1 MHLFR
6 CSQCGQRIFFENL
19 HCESCGSSLGF
30 VPAELQMI
38 AFSVD
43 EQDAWTRIGPEGPAQ
58 RPCSNYAVEGVCNWM
73 IAADDPSS
81 LCISCR
87 TTNIIPALGKPE
99 NRVYWLNLEQAKR
112 RLFYTL
118 LALKLPAPNRAV
130 DPVNGVSFQFL
141 EDPSPQQRVLTGHDG
156 GVITLNIAEA
166 DDAARERMRADM
178 HEPYR
183 SLVGHFRHESG
194 HYYWDRLVRNTAW
207 IDEYRQLFGDER
219 ADYDAALQQHY
230 ASPLPD
236 WHLNYISAYASSHP
250 WEDFAECWAHYLH
263 MVDGLE
269 TAAAWGL
276 HLDNAVPE
284 GPPLKAAP
292 IDPGAESIETS
303 LIEQWLPVSQFS
315 NAMNRSLGLHDSYP
329 FVVRA
334 PVVAKLNFIHRVVG
348 AAGRGEM
355 PMNFS
360 SPAAVEVATIDLPE
374 SAEVMEPPQ
383 PVAAAEAAPAAPQ
396 ADDAAPAPSQAQSQ
410 AQGAPT

>member
-6 CSQCGQRIFFENL
+6 CSHCGQRIFFENMR
-19 HCESCGSSLGF
+19 CGSCGSGLGF

-43 EQDAWTRIGPEGPAQ
+43 AQDAWVRIGPEGPAQ
-58 RPCSNYAVEGVCNWM
+58 RPCSNYTVEGVCNWM
-73 IAADDPSS
+73 IAADDPTA
-81 LCISCR
+81 LCLSCR
-87 TTNIIPALGKPE
+87 TTQIIPALGKPE
-99 NRVYWLNLEQAKR
+99 NRGFWQKLEQAKR

-118 LALKLPAPNRAV
+118 LALKLPAPDRGV

-141 EDPSPQQRVLTGHDG
+141 EDASPHQRVLTGHDD
-156 GVITLNIAEA
+156 GVITLNISEA
-166 DDAARERMRADM
+166 DDAQRETMRASM

-194 HYYWDRLVRNTAW
+194 HYYWDRLIQNTTW
-207 IDEYRQLFGDER
+207 LNDYRALFGDER
-219 ADYDAALQQHY
+219 ADYAAALQQHY

-236 WHLNYISAYASSHP
+236 WHLSFISAYASSHP

-276 HLDNAVPE
+276 HLDNAVPD
-284 GPPLKAAP
+284 GPPLKVSP
-292 IDPGAESIETS
+292 IDPGASSVESS

-315 NAMNRSLGLHDSYP
+315 NAMNRSLGLQDSYP

-334 PVVAKLNFIHRVVG
+334 PVVAKLDFIHRVVV

-360 SPAAVEVATIDLPE
+360 SPAAVEVATLHLPE
-374 SAEVMEPPQ
+374 SPVVMEPVS
-383 PVAAAEAAPAAPQ
+383 VAAPT
-396 ADDAAPAPSQAQSQ
+396 DAAVASPA
-410 AQGAPT
+410 GAAATPNESAPVGYYGSIS